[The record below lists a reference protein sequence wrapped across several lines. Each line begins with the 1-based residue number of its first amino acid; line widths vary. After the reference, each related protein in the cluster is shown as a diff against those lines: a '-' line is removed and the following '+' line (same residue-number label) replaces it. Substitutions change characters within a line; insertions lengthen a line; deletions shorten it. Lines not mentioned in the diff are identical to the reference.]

1 MKELMKQVGQEKF
14 YSIDGLKVLV
24 EIVDIKKVYGNVLF
38 LIVPIAGNG
47 QKWTRLDNLKE
58 LE

>member
-24 EIVDIKKVYGNVLF
+24 EIVDIKKVYGNVLC